1 MLGRTRFR
9 PDYRHTGAEAEADSF
24 PLVNSNINQH
34 PASRRCRPLFPA
46 KCALI
51 VQHVSLRVRYS
62 AGQLEQALTMAA
74 ASRHPDI
81 IAVASRWVVSSVAVQ
96 FAKALLL
103 FGSQI
108 VLARLLNPSDFGVVA
123 MCAPIFG
130 ICALFNDLG
139 LSQAVIQRPHLSE
152 DDSNNAFWINL
163 ALGCALALMLL
174 LLAPGAAAFYN
185 EQRVAGVLA
194 ALSLLIVVNSL
205 SFQQVALMHRRM
217 QPVPILLIDV
227 APVVAN
233 AIASITAAR
242 LNCGYWAL
250 VIGQLAHTFTAG
262 VLAWTLSP
270 FRPAWPR
277 ALGSSLPLM
286 KFGAHLTGLSIA
298 SFAATS
304 LNPLV
309 IGRLFGAWEVGLFD
323 RGYRLVNMS
332 VVQFLTPLSRIA
344 ETSLARLQGDPNR
357 YRQAHLRFSEGL
369 LLFLTPGLVCL
380 VVMPDYA
387 VEVLY
392 GKEWTTA
399 SAIVGWF
406 AAASLLAPAGA
417 AASWLFVS
425 QGRTRDMLRY
435 GMVGQLLSVLS
446 LALGLPWG
454 PVGVAA
460 SAAIFSLPIQ
470 AVMVWGATRYGPVSL
485 THFID
490 MLLPIGLSTVVAAA
504 LVHTLSLQLHQSA
517 LPPHL
522 ALAVGLL
529 AAYASAGLALCA
541 TSPGR
546 RIIKDATRVAQLLR
560 AGGQAA

>member
-1 MLGRTRFR
+1 MT
-9 PDYRHTGAEAEADSF
+9 
-24 PLVNSNINQH
+24 
-34 PASRRCRPLFPA
+34 
-46 KCALI
+46 
-51 VQHVSLRVRYS
+51 
-62 AGQLEQALTMAA
+62 AA
-74 ASRHPDI
+74 AKPTDVM
-81 IAVASRWVVSSVAVQ
+81 AVASRWVVSSVAVQ
-96 FAKALLL
+96 FVKALLL

-108 VLARLLNPSDFGVVA
+108 VLARLLSPSDFGVVA

-130 ICALFNDLG
+130 VCALFNDLG

-163 ALGCALALMLL
+163 TLGCVLALMLL
-174 LLAPGAAAFYN
+174 VLAPGVAAFYN

-194 ALSLLIVVNSL
+194 ALSLLIIVNSL

-233 AIASITAAR
+233 VVASITAAR
-242 LNCGYWAL
+242 LNYGYWAL

-277 ALGSSLPLM
+277 ALSRSLPLM

-304 LNPLV
+304 LSPLV

-332 VVQFLTPLSRIA
+332 LIQFLTPLSRIA
-344 ETSLARLQGDPNR
+344 ETSLARLHADPNR
-357 YRQAHLRFSEGL
+357 YRQAHLQFSEAL
-369 LLFLTPGLVCL
+369 ILFLTPGLLCL
-380 VVMPDYA
+380 ALMPDYA

-425 QGRTRDMLRY
+425 QGRTREMLRY
-435 GMVGQLLSVLS
+435 GLVGQLLSVLS
-446 LALGLPWG
+446 LALGLRWG
-454 PVGVAA
+454 PAGVAA

-470 AVMVWGATRYGPVSL
+470 GVMVWGATRNGPVSL
-485 THFID
+485 AHFID

-504 LVHTLSLQLHQSA
+504 LVYAVSLQVHQWGIHPLIA
-517 LPPHL
+517 LT
-522 ALAVGLL
+522 AGLL
-529 AAYASAGLALCA
+529 TAYSSAGLVLCV

-546 RIIKDATRVAQLLR
+546 RIIRNARRAAQLLR
-560 AGGQAA
+560 AGEQAA